1 MLVVMIVVGSET
13 SIRPPAMAS
22 PQQRG
27 AVDLSRTCIQAV
39 AVTLYLALLCALK
52 PFVHSRLR
60 RWKLWVTASNQ
71 GTTLLLILTR
81 LLAEQARATR
91 GGRVATVVVMEE
103 EWAGGDVRAGFNVS
117 TASDS
122 GGEGPFGVTE
132 GAEGRPAIFTASLV
146 FMYISTGCCLLQF
159 VVLGGSFLWSLF
171 EGAKVEQVIIVAEVQ
186 EQEARAEASRRGE
199 LHPFE
204 GRRQSNDD
212 TEDEDARNNVEL
224 VMMSNPCRGSVDLSR
239 SSRGGSS
246 AIAPESSSES
256 KGGDRNADVGSLSF
270 ATKPMSRLSTRR
282 STKHSNSE
290 GAMRPVSMGDGGEAA
305 AAAGAAGAVGA
316 AEATEWAAHEAKVER
331 HRAEAAEAAEAAQVA
346 LEEEERR
353 KAAWAVYEADAE
365 RHRVEAEEWAAYEA
379 EEERHKA
386 EWAAHEAEV
395 ERHRAEAAEAARV
408 ALEEEERR
416 KAEWVAHKAEVE
428 RRRAEAEARAAS
440 EAQEPQG
447 GNPDDNDNLATARS
461 RLRSVLMEKSND
473 DGGKGG
479 EASMYE
485 GLVSDT
491 RGDWV
496 EVCDDDGAI
505 LGESLTGKTV
515 YFNKTTFETRLTKPP
530 GWVRMQARE
539 ISKSTRRSTT
549 FTK

>member
-91 GGRVATVVVMEE
+91 GGRVAAVVVMEE
-103 EWAGGDVRAGFNVS
+103 EWAGGVRAGFNES

-270 ATKPMSRLSTRR
+270 ATKPMSRLSKRR